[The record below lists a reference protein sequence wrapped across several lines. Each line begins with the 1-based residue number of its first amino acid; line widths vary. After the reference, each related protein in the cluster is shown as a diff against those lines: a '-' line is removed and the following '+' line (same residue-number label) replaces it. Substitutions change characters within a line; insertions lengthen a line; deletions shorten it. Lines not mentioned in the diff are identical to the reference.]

1 MADIPVNEKALWL
14 AVLIQTTA
22 DLVGINLPTNKRR
35 ENIHVRSA
43 REWFEGAGDEIGGFV
58 WVCQILG
65 IDAESYRRRMYK
77 IAQETPEKFGEMRL
91 HEWNSGRGGR
101 KSPPPAPVWSE
112 RPAVQIM
119 A

>member
-1 MADIPVNEKALWL
+1 
-14 AVLIQTTA
+14 LIQSTA

-35 ENIHVRSA
+35 ENIHVRSV
-43 REWFEGAGDEIGGFV
+43 REWFEGDGDEIGGFV

-65 IDAESYRRRMYK
+65 IDAESYRSRMYK
-77 IAQETPEKFGEMRL
+77 IAQETPEKFREMRL

-112 RPAVQIM
+112 AAGGADHGLIM
-119 A
+119 LA